1 MTQPQT
7 PPAEAGFFATIRGW
21 GITRSDARVFS
32 GVAGGIAERLN
43 WSRAWTR
50 VGLVVLAVF
59 LNGVVL
65 LAYAAAWALLPD
77 RQGRIVVQDFGR
89 GVPNVGALVGIGI
102 IAILGL
108 IGLGDTGGPFRFDTA
123 NWPWN
128 AVDSGPAHGLLTAF
142 AVMLAVVVPL
152 AVIGGVIFFIVMMAR
167 RNRERG
173 EQPPGTPPVYAV
185 PPAWAADRRAQRDA
199 YRAARHEQR
208 AQERASAA
216 AYAATAVDEAV
227 TAANAA
233 AEQAAATAS
242 TAYAASSYGTPP
254 PAYAPAA
261 AQPAPASSPAHHGTP
276 YAARPPRAPRVPGPG
291 APFYL
296 LTLAWLVISGAG
308 IVWAD
313 WQELLAVHPVIAW
326 GPLFLTGL
334 GVILV
339 LVAATGRRM
348 GFLAFLSAVGLIP
361 AAILIANADDFR
373 DGWADQYLPEIQ
385 VDGFGSGPQEATGD
399 AVTEVEPDPIDT
411 FDALSAFDGDYAT
424 ISLPSGCYATEDV
437 PSSAGESRGLV
448 SIDPKDPGAETLTAA
463 FTTVRMAADTS
474 FTLTT
479 KGGASATVYW
489 PDREV
494 ACDLWDGTGVSL
506 SNPGATDAALTADP
520 FDGYATIIIEES
532 EEVAR

>member
-50 VGLVVLAVF
+50 VGLVALAVF

-108 IGLGDTGGPFRFDTA
+108 IGIGDAGGPFRVDTGS
-123 NWPWN
+123 WPWT
-128 AVDSGPAHGLLTAF
+128 ALDSGPAHGLLSAF
-142 AVMLAVVVPL
+142 AVMLAVLVPL
-152 AVIGGVIFFIVMMAR
+152 AVIAGVIFFIVMMSR

-173 EQPPGTPPVYAV
+173 QQPPGTPPVYAV

-199 YRAARHEQR
+199 YREARAEQR

-233 AEQAAATAS
+233 AEQAAATTS
-242 TAYAASSYGTPP
+242 TAYAATGYGTPP
-254 PAYAPAA
+254 PAYAPPA
-261 AQPAPASSPAHHGTP
+261 AQPAPASSPAHQGVQ
-276 YAARPPRAPRVPGPG
+276 YAARPPRQPRVPGPG

-296 LTLAWLVISGAG
+296 LTLAWLVISAAG

-334 GVILV
+334 GVILM

-361 AAILIANADDFR
+361 AAILIAEADDFR

-385 VDGFGSGPQEATGD
+385 VGGFATGPYEETGGSVASATPAHD
-399 AVTEVEPDPIDT
+399 AT

-424 ISLPSGCYATEDV
+424 IALPSGCYATEDV
-437 PSSAGESRGLV
+437 PSSSGESRGLV
-448 SIDPKDPGAETLTAA
+448 SVDAEDPGAETLTAA
-463 FTTVRMAADTS
+463 FTTVRMAEDTS

-479 KGGASATVYW
+479 EGAASATVYW
-489 PDREV
+489 PEREV
-494 ACDLWDGTGVSL
+494 ACDLWDGDGVTL
-506 SNPGATDAALTADP
+506 SNPGATDAALTAAP
-520 FDGYATIIIEES
+520 VDGYMTIIIEES